1 MYYIWAG
8 LFVPAGTPAPVT
20 KVLRDAVRHAVADP
34 DFKSQMAKL
43 NSPVSYLDAPEFAK
57 YLDADAKRLGAMV
70 RIVGKV
76 GG

>member
-8 LFVPAGTPAPVT
+8 MFVPAATPAPVI
-20 KVLRDAVRHAVADP
+20 KVLRDATRQAVADA
-34 DFKSQMAKL
+34 DFKNQMAKL

-57 YLDADAKRLGAMV
+57 YLDADARRLAV
-70 RIVGKV
+70 VVKNIGKV